1 MGTSSS
7 HGSPSGGGL
16 LPSWYDDEQALDQPP
31 QVQPEPELA
40 GEGVPL
46 PSEQPVPVIPA
57 PDPGADPSPFPT
69 VDWGGA
75 KGAFT
80 RYVNRTSGSSLSKA
94 SGAYVRAMGGA
105 SRAARAARR
114 GAAAGGRLARFLG
127 RISGAGGGFNEALQ
141 AFGLSNLV
149 GRSTEEVLAHLANA
163 IAPDGATNDEAI
175 ARDAVLATLDRLC
188 ERRMEDDGNF
198 EPLENLTPDD
208 IRSVMIEYVN
218 LYIFNKW
225 VYELGVAIET
235 NAVSE
240 LDAVQLEAE
249 VRDFVFEEVTN
260 ALQDVPLQSFSL
272 DEVRNQQIIQTIFLN
287 AYATLSHEDI

>member
-16 LPSWYDDEQALDQPP
+16 LPSWYDDEQALDQQPE
-31 QVQPEPELA
+31 VQPEPA
-40 GEGVPL
+40 PVGEGVPV
-46 PSEQPVPVIPA
+46 PSDQPFPVIPA
-57 PDPGADPSPFPT
+57 PDSGAAPGPIPI
-69 VDWGGA
+69 VDWGSA

-80 RYVNRTSGSSLSKA
+80 RYVNGTSGSSLSKA

-105 SRAARAARR
+105 GRAASAARR
-114 GAAAGGRLARFLG
+114 GVTAGGRLARFLG
-127 RISGAGGGFNEALQ
+127 TISAPGGGFNETLRT
-141 AFGLSNLV
+141 FGLESLV
-149 GRSTEEVLAHLANA
+149 GSSTEVVLAHLANA

-175 ARDAVLATLDRLC
+175 ARDAILATLDRLC
-188 ERRMEDDGNF
+188 ERRMEEDGNF
-198 EPLENLTPDD
+198 EPLENLTPED
-208 IRSVMIEYVN
+208 IRAVMIEYVN

-240 LDAVQLEAE
+240 QEAVQLEAE

-260 ALQDVPLQSFSL
+260 ALQNVPIQSFSL
-272 DEVRNQQIIQTIFLN
+272 DDAQNQQIIQTIFLN
-287 AYATLSHEDI
+287 AYATLINEDI